1 MNGSNDRKGG
11 VAMNGRDPDEA
22 KRRKAERERVALT
35 LIQDAIRG
43 LRYGTITVVVQDG
56 VTVQVERQEKFRIV
70 NPGGGFR
77 EGDGI

>member
-1 MNGSNDRKGG
+1 MSHRES
-11 VAMNGRDPDEA
+11 DEA
-22 KRRKAERERVALT
+22 KRRKAERERLALA
-35 LIQDAIRG
+35 LIQDSLRG
-43 LRYGTITVVVQDG
+43 LRYGTVTVIVQDG